1 MNTLKKD
8 TGSESPDKSSLRSYS
23 PMRLAC
29 LRLGKNK
36 LAICG
41 MFMVSVMVVLVVFG
55 PLFCTFDPAE
65 TRPWIKNQP
74 PGFTHLDCRS
84 KNIFIVGEAAETS
97 KSLLNVRELLYEV
110 RDSSIKGEVI
120 HITLRRGRID
130 RIWREEGAQ
139 KLKEF
144 DLSTVDGNVFE
155 KLQDGTTGRALPR
168 VVIKAGDKPP
178 EGFFP
183 LGDRVLILEVRKKSS
198 SIFYKITQG
207 KFAEP
212 RHSCKVC
219 PREDGSRNLLKQGL
233 VPTKVGMDSVVT
245 GIEKRKGEKIEKL
258 DSVIINGSDVV
269 DLRADGKVKKIHH
282 LLGTDG
288 LGRDLFA
295 RILSGGRISLL
306 VGVVATLVSLFIGV
320 IYGAVS
326 GYCGEWIDRIMMGLV
341 DILYGLPFIFLVLL
355 LMVVFERNIILLF
368 VALGCVQWL
377 TMARIV
383 RGQILSLKKKE
394 FVEAARMCGARSLK
408 IIFQH
413 LIPHTIGPI
422 IVYATI
428 TIPIVILE
436 ESFLAFIG
444 LPVQYQG
451 TNLDSWGS
459 LVHLG
464 TEALGEGGERSW
476 LLIFPSLAMIITLFG
491 LNCLGDGLRDVFDPR
506 AKT

>member
-1 MNTLKKD
+1 MNI
-8 TGSESPDKSSLRSYS
+8 
-23 PMRLAC
+23 RLVRK
-29 LRLGKNK
+29 RLGKNK
-36 LAICG
+36 LAVCG

-55 PLFCTFDPAE
+55 PWFCAFNPAE

-74 PGFTHLDCRS
+74 PGFTHLSCRS
-84 KNIFIVGEAAETS
+84 KNIFIVGRCPETT
-97 KSLLNVRELLYEV
+97 KSLLSARELFYQV
-110 RDSSIKGEVI
+110 RDFSLRGEVV
-120 HITLRRGRID
+120 HVTLRRGRID

-139 KLKEF
+139 RLDEL
-144 DLSTVDGNVFE
+144 DLSTIDGRAFE
-155 KLQDGTTGRALPR
+155 QLEDGTIGRALPGA
-168 VVIKAGDKPP
+168 VIKKGDRPP
-178 EGFFP
+178 EGFFFP
-183 LGDRVLILEVRKKSS
+183 GARVLILEIQKESP
-198 SIFYKITQG
+198 SIFYKIIQNG
-207 KFAEP
+207 
-212 RHSCKVC
+212 
-219 PREDGSRNLLKQGL
+219 
-233 VPTKVGMDSVVT
+233 VVT
-245 GIEKRKGEKIEKL
+245 GIERKRGEVVEEI
-258 DSVIINGSDVV
+258 DSVVINGSDIA
-269 DLRADGKVKKIHH
+269 DLHADGVVKKMHH

-320 IYGAVS
+320 TYGAVS
-326 GYCGEWIDRIMMGLV
+326 GYCGGWIDRIMMGLV

-355 LMVVFERNIILLF
+355 LMVIFERNIILLF

-383 RGQILSLKKKE
+383 RGQLLSLKKKE
-394 FVEAARMCGARSLK
+394 FVEAARMCGAKGFK

-413 LIPHTIGPI
+413 LIPHTVGPV
-422 IVYATI
+422 IVYASL

-464 TEALGEGGERSW
+464 IEALGEGGERSW

-491 LNCLGDGLRDVFDPR
+491 LNCLGDGLRDIFMPK